1 MKNIGLFFLLYIPI
15 LCYGKETINVWNFYT
30 ADEYLNLAEDRSK
43 VLIDMIQR
51 IYIAGMNDALGYRS
65 KETQLEWIYECSSN
79 KSIIQLHAIYNKWLK
94 EHPEYWHWT
103 AVSTYYYALANS
115 CGVNITLPRP
125 SEEY

>member
-1 MKNIGLFFLLYIPI
+1 MKNIVLFFLLYIPI

-43 VLIDMIQR
+43 VLIELIQR

-79 KSIIQLHAIYNKWLK
+79 KSIIQLHAIYNK
-94 EHPEYWHWT
+94 
-103 AVSTYYYALANS
+103 
-115 CGVNITLPRP
+115 
-125 SEEY
+125 